1 MRVGAAAGYDARGA
15 HVAVWVAGALWLS
28 FWFWAFS
35 LAYSDSFFE
44 YDRHSRLPV
53 LAAALVGAAGI
64 FASTVVQWRSRRS
77 IVARCV
83 RHAFG
88 VAASLC
94 PLLAVSALLRRADPP
109 WRPSADDA
117 MGTGIDFLLLAGAGI
132 ASVAVLGAG
141 LGLQNVWRRR
151 AGTTRTARPGRGV
164 RS

>member
-1 MRVGAAAGYDARGA
+1 
-15 HVAVWVAGALWLS
+15 VAVWVAGALWLS

-35 LAYSDSFFE
+35 LAYNDSFFE
-44 YDRHSRLPV
+44 YNRRSRLPV

-64 FASTVVQWRSRRS
+64 FASAVVQWRSRRP
-77 IVARCV
+77 IVSGCL
-83 RHAFG
+83 RHVFG
-88 VAASLC
+88 AAVSLC

-117 MGTGIDFLLLAGAGI
+117 MGTGIDFLLLVGAGI
-132 ASVAVLGAG
+132 ASLAVLGAG

-151 AGTTRTARPGRGV
+151 AGTARPERGV